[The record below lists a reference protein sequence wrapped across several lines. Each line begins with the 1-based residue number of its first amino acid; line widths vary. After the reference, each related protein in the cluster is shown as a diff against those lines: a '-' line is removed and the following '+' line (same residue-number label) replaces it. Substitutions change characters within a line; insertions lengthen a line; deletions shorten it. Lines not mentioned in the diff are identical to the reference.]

1 MQKISYKNI
10 FKILFIYLIIYIPI
24 ALKRFP
30 DIRNEI
36 KYYAIID
43 TLIKSREFF
52 ILKYFSELYPDK
64 PPLYFWLIRFFKEN
78 FENFNF
84 LSIFFGSIIPSFIIV
99 ILIYNLFTK
108 LKSEKFGFL
117 VAVSLATTPF
127 FMGISVFLRMDML
140 MNLYL

>member
-36 KYYAIID
+36 KYYTIAD

-52 ILKYFSELYPDK
+52 ILKY
-64 PPLYFWLIRFFKEN
+64 
-78 FENFNF
+78 
-84 LSIFFGSIIPSFIIV
+84 
-99 ILIYNLFTK
+99 
-108 LKSEKFGFL
+108 
-117 VAVSLATTPF
+117 
-127 FMGISVFLRMDML
+127 
-140 MNLYL
+140 